1 MSETQAIETRY
12 DGSVA
17 TLWLNRPERHNAF
30 DDQMVISLFEAVEK
44 LNTDDSIRVV
54 ILAGR
59 GASFCAGADLAWM
72 KRMVAF
78 APEENLADA
87 QRLAKLMYALNTL
100 SKPLIGRIHG
110 PAFGGG
116 VGLAACCD
124 IVFASH
130 GASFCLSEV
139 KLGLIPSVIGPYVAA
154 KIGVSAA
161 RRYFLSAETFSAEQ
175 AQALGLVHE
184 VLPQEQLDSQL
195 FSLADRLVRNAPQA
209 LAAAK
214 QLIRDIGGQPISE
227 AIIDDTA
234 QRIAKLRSSPEGQE
248 GLTAFLEKRPPNWV

>member
-1 MSETQAIETRY
+1 MSEPQAIETRY
-12 DGSVA
+12 DGAVA

-30 DDQMVISLFEAVEK
+30 DDQMVASLLEAVQK
-44 LNTDDSIRVV
+44 LHEDDSVRVV
-54 ILAGR
+54 VLAGR

-78 APEENLADA
+78 GPEENLADA
-87 QRLAKLMYALNTL
+87 QRLASLMHALNTI
-100 SKPLIGRIHG
+100 SKPLIGRVQG

-116 VGLAACCD
+116 VGLTACCD
-124 IVFASH
+124 IVFANH

-161 RRYFLSAETFSAEQ
+161 RRYFLSAETFTAEQ

-184 VLPQEQLDSQL
+184 VVPQEQLDSQV
-195 FSLADRLVRNAPQA
+195 FALAERLVRNGPQA

-214 QLIRDIGGQPISE
+214 QLIRDISGQPINKTL
-227 AIIDDTA
+227 IDDTA
-234 QRIAKLRSSPEGQE
+234 QRIARIRGSTEGQE
-248 GLTAFLEKRPPNWV
+248 GLTAFLEKRPPNWI